1 MVEGFQNKNPLATS
15 GGPLPFD
22 KGRKSKEKN
31 MDLIVEGIF
40 DANERGFGFVSVIDE
55 EMEDIF
61 IPPASVNNAFNGDK
75 VEVRIT
81 SKGSDGRSA
90 EGIITKIF
98 MINF

>member
-1 MVEGFQNKNPLATS
+1 
-15 GGPLPFD
+15 
-22 KGRKSKEKN
+22 

-81 SKGSDGRSA
+81 SKGVDGRSA
-90 EGIITKIF
+90 EGIITKILER
-98 MINF
+98 NTKL